1 MSIPYPYIPNSNQA
15 VRAEMLN
22 SLGVK
27 SVQEIYSFIPEEL
40 CMNRPLNLPA
50 PLLAESDLKRH
61 VDGLLAKNRTCAEAV
76 SFLGAGCYDHYV
88 PAICDEINGRSE
100 FLTAYSGD
108 TYVNHGKIRRSLSSP
123 ASWGSC
129 WRWTV

>member
-40 CMNRPLNLPA
+40 RMNRPLNLPA
-50 PLLAESDLKRH
+50 PL
-61 VDGLLAKNRTCAEAV
+61 
-76 SFLGAGCYDHYV
+76 
-88 PAICDEINGRSE
+88 
-100 FLTAYSGD
+100 
-108 TYVNHGKIRRSLSSP
+108 
-123 ASWGSC
+123 
-129 WRWTV
+129 